1 MKNAGKACNNRLYR
15 HIRTFEKI
23 VKNYFVILY
32 KPSPYCIFYDFRKH
46 EKSRRFHPGI
56 RMNSAGFYIIHD
68 TGKSH
73 WHKDLCVNYV
83 TTLSARNFMMLLLN
97 PSNKKEITKLPTV
110 KSNSPLTQ

>member
-1 MKNAGKACNNRLYR
+1 
-15 HIRTFEKI
+15 
-23 VKNYFVILY
+23 
-32 KPSPYCIFYDFRKH
+32 
-46 EKSRRFHPGI
+46 
-56 RMNSAGFYIIHD
+56 MNPAGFYIIHD

-83 TTLSARNFMMLLLN
+83 TTLSVRNFMMLLLN

>member
-1 MKNAGKACNNRLYR
+1 
-15 HIRTFEKI
+15 
-23 VKNYFVILY
+23 
-32 KPSPYCIFYDFRKH
+32 
-46 EKSRRFHPGI
+46 
-56 RMNSAGFYIIHD
+56 MNSAGFYIIHD

-110 KSNSPLTQ
+110 KSNSPLTQKRGVTRWLTRTGTITKVIAK